1 MKIEFI
7 LLLLKKL
14 EILNLF
20 KLVKLSLVINLSLL
34 HINSIYPAVHPQCN
48 HVHAGSILTIT
59 GSSVII
65 KFFPTELG
73 AVSVSDT
80 KIKRVSPE
88 EATQI
93 MDYFSGSN
101 LKLTGIPMNRLGDHD
116 GDKSANQSRLI
127 QDLDFNALAL
137 FIKILERFCLYVE
150 KLILTLFKKKDSISC
165 RIKKL

>member
-1 MKIEFI
+1 LPENRIHPFI
-7 LLLLKKL
+7 AQRVRNLKPL
-14 EILNLF
+14 QVSQIVLGIYFSLF
-20 KLVKLSLVINLSLL
+20 YFLTSHPL
-34 HINSIYPAVHPQCN
+34 AVHPQCN

-73 AVSVSDT
+73 AVSVLDT
-80 KIKRVSPE
+80 KIKRVTPE

-116 GDKSANQSRLI
+116 GDKSAIQSRLI

-137 FIKILERFCLYVE
+137 FIKILERF
-150 KLILTLFKKKDSISC
+150 FF
-165 RIKKL
+165 